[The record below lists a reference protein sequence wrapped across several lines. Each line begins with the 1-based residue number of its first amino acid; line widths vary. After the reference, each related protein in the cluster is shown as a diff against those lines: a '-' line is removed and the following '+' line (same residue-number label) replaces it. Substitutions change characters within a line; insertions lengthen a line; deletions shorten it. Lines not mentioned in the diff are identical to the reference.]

1 MWLGITPNQN
11 KGATMK
17 KLTKKQIT
25 ELLVEAENIH
35 ASLDAVKPLY
45 KRLDEIVEQLISHD
59 LSGTG
64 YAMVDNFAEK
74 NTVFRMAGVK
84 RFELKKV
91 AS

>member
-1 MWLGITPNQN
+1 
-11 KGATMK
+11 MK

-25 ELLVEAENIH
+25 ELLVEAENIQ
-35 ASLDAVKPLY
+35 ASLATVKTLY
-45 KRLDEIVEQLISHD
+45 TRLDEITENLIGQE
-59 LSGTG
+59 LSNTG
-64 YAMVDNFAEK
+64 FSIIDNFAEK